1 MIRYYISA
9 SNITTVRVKPLCGNP
24 LDFEAE
30 NLYTFEKETKELGF
44 NDFAYNKFQSMLTF
58 APPLDNPKT
67 GEQYRLV
74 IKDGSKVVWNGSL
87 EVFTS
92 QSIDKVSPANQI
104 PLEEFY
110 ISNETDNEFIIL

>member
-9 SNITTVRVKPLCGNP
+9 SNITTLRIKQLCSSSLN
-24 LDFEAE
+24 LEAE
-30 NLYTFEKETKELGF
+30 NLFTYQKESSSL
-44 NDFAYNKFQSMLTF
+44 DVYDYDDYHSILTF
-58 APPLDNPKT
+58 TASLNEPKT

-74 IKDGSKVVWNGSL
+74 IKDGDKEVWNGSL

-92 QSIDKVSPANQI
+92 QSIDKANPANQI